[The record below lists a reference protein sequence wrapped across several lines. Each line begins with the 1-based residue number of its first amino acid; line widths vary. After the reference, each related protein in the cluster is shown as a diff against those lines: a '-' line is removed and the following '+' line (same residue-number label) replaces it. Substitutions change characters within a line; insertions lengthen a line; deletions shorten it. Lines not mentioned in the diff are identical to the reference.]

1 MRSSMWPLL
10 FLCTCLVNLCGK
22 EKSQSTKEE
31 SHSTS
36 VAGMVKLLDLERQL
50 IDNLVEYAAE
60 LDNKLQ
66 KVRRSIA
73 SLHSENQKARSSV
86 EEYLANPLNAFSLI
100 RRMNRD
106 WLTWQMYMED
116 PVGLKQVEV
125 IETLRP
131 QMPTRTDLEEAV
143 TAVDRIQSTYGLK
156 VADIA
161 IGYLNGKD
169 YNVSL
174 TALDTF
180 AIGQVLIDQG
190 NLMKAASWIYQ
201 AITWLDAYSLPEPL
215 ILSKTDVL
223 SIYAQTLIQL
233 GRNTDALKVVDI
245 ALTDKPNDSK
255 LLMKKSE
262 IEMLIRAG
270 TTIGTPQS
278 KTQTPVDAYEQG
290 CRNQYPVS
298 TDARLHCRYKR
309 TTSPFLILA
318 PLRMELLNLDPY
330 MVLFHD
336 VLSSAEISEMQDMA
350 TPGLKRATVYS
361 VSNSRGM
368 VAKYRTSKT
377 CSFRYSYNPLT
388 LRLNARIAD
397 MTGFDIPGS
406 DMLQIINY
414 GIGGH
419 YSLHYDFCNSVS
431 IRLSFY
437 GHYNKFDILQDSG
450 INGDRIATVLF
461 YLTDVEQGGATAFP
475 NIQKVV
481 FPQRG
486 AAVMWYNLLDDGTP
500 DKRTLHAACPVIV
513 GSKWVSTK
521 WIRER
526 AQLHTRPCLKKSL

>member
-1 MRSSMWPLL
+1 MRSSTWPLL
-10 FLCTCLVNLCGK
+10 FLCTCLAVQGS
-22 EKSQSTKEE
+22 EEE

-50 IDNLVEYAAE
+50 IDNLMDYAAE
-60 LDNKLQ
+60 LDNKLLN
-66 KVRRSIA
+66 VRRSIA
-73 SLHSENQKARSSV
+73 SLHSENKKARGSV

-106 WLTWQMYMED
+106 WLTWQIYMED

-174 TALDTF
+174 TALDRF

-223 SIYAQTLIQL
+223 SVYAQTLLQL
-233 GRNTDALKVVDI
+233 GKLQNVIAYKFDSNTSPTGQNTDALKVVDI

-298 TDARLHCRYKR
+298 TDARLHCSYKR

-336 VLSSAEISEMQDMA
+336 VLSSAEISEMQEMA

-361 VSNSRGM
+361 VSKARNEVVKS
-368 VAKYRTSKT
+368 RTSKVAW
-377 CSFRYSYNPLT
+377 FPDSYNPLT

-397 MTGFDIPGS
+397 MTGFDLPGS
-406 DMLQIINY
+406 EMLQMMNY
-414 GIGGH
+414 GLGGH
-419 YSLHYDFCNSVS
+419 YSKHYDFFNST
-431 IRLSFY
+431 
-437 GHYNKFDILQDSG
+437 DPG
-450 INGDRIATVLF
+450 IHGDRIATVLF

-500 DKRTLHAACPVIV
+500 DERTLHAACPVIV
-513 GSKWVSTK
+513 GSKWVCNK